1 MRFKDNFFY
10 NYVKVAPI
18 PLALERSLECD
29 ILSKKTF
36 ARPILDIGCGEGI
49 FARVLFDEKID
60 VGIDPN
66 ARELKRA
73 RELDAYDELIEC
85 FGDKIPK
92 PSDSYNTIFSN
103 SVLEHI
109 SDIEPVL
116 KEVRRLL
123 CGNGNFYV
131 TLPTDM
137 FDRYG
142 IVSRM
147 LMGVG
152 MENASERFRRFYN
165 GFWKHYHYYDAAGW
179 RDLFEK
185 SGFTVVE
192 VKEYGSKKIC
202 TIDDFLTP
210 FSIPSLLVKKVF
222 NRWTLFPPMRP
233 VLTFPLRVVVSQKD
247 IEEAIGIEKGGL
259 IFLHLKRG

>member
-85 FGDKIPK
+85 FGDKIPNRQI
-92 PSDSYNTIFSN
+92 PIIRFSA
-103 SVLEHI
+103 
-109 SDIEPVL
+109 
-116 KEVRRLL
+116 
-123 CGNGNFYV
+123 
-131 TLPTDM
+131 
-137 FDRYG
+137 
-142 IVSRM
+142 IVSW
-147 LMGVG
+147 
-152 MENASERFRRFYN
+152 STFRISS
-165 GFWKHYHYYDAAGW
+165 
-179 RDLFEK
+179 LF
-185 SGFTVVE
+185 
-192 VKEYGSKKIC
+192 
-202 TIDDFLTP
+202 
-210 FSIPSLLVKKVF
+210 
-222 NRWTLFPPMRP
+222 
-233 VLTFPLRVVVSQKD
+233 
-247 IEEAIGIEKGGL
+247 
-259 IFLHLKRG
+259 